1 MRTVLIIV
9 VTGILFSAC
18 KKDVVMPVEP
28 SIELISIGPTDVLQF
43 HDVVTLRFKYK
54 DGDGDIGEVDADAP
68 SLRVK
73 DSRLAEPD
81 WYHIQPIAP
90 IGSSVPIEG
99 EVSLN
104 LNTLF
109 LIGNGSQEALTFS
122 IRLKDRAGNYSNEL
136 VSQTILIHD
145 SL

>member
-1 MRTVLIIV
+1 MRIAFLIAVL
-9 VTGILFSAC
+9 GFLLSAC
-18 KKDVVMPVEP
+18 KKDLVLPVEP
-28 SIELISIGPTDVLQF
+28 SIELISIGPTDIEQF

-54 DGDGDIGEVDADAP
+54 DGDGDIGEEDADAP

-109 LIGNGSQEALTFS
+109 LLGNGSQEETTFT